1 MVAASQARRAVRAS
15 AAPACCAGRGGTV
28 VEKVA
33 ARARSC
39 GKRDHKHRRCG
50 RARRRLQRQ
59 LPKGFGA
66 QSTLGAATAGLQC
79 FGCTLQRCTCMLRSR
94 PSARQER
101 RGLAAPGCMP
111 RRWRQRRRGAAT
123 AAQALPLRL
132 CARGALGP
140 RCKSSPPRLRL
151 QALFGEGWCGPSTG
165 FLCVAQSGISRLA
178 RRGRTSRAVPKA
190 ARSLQRTGGSCMRV
204 SKTVSLTMRA
214 RRAP

>member
-66 QSTLGAATAGLQC
+66 QSTLRVATAGLQC
-79 FGCTLQRCTCMLRSR
+79 LGCTLRRCTCMCRPRS
-94 PSARQER
+94 SARHGR
-101 RGLAAPGCMP
+101 RGFAARGCMP
-111 RRWRQRRRGAAT
+111 RRWRQRCSRRGAAT
-123 AAQALPLRL
+123 AAHALPLRL

-140 RCKSSPPRLRL
+140 RCKSSPPRLRP
-151 QALFGEGWCGPSTG
+151 QALFGEGWCGPPACCASPQAASRDWQG
-165 FLCVAQSGISRLA
+165 VADRHDPSR
-178 RRGRTSRAVPKA
+178 S
-190 ARSLQRTGGSCMRV
+190 Q
-204 SKTVSLTMRA
+204 
-214 RRAP
+214 RAPCSAEAGPAFECRKLSA